1 MLQIIYSEEMMIKI
15 NNLTK
20 KYKEK
25 YAVNNLNLEIKS
37 GELFSLLRSEEHTSE
52 LQSHA

>member
-25 YAVNNLNLEIKS
+25 YPLVQFGIHTGTADNI
-37 GELFSLLRSEEHTSE
+37 SEMMNKGF
-52 LQSHA
+52 

>member
-20 KYKEK
+20 KYKEQAQED
-25 YAVNNLNLEIKS
+25 AVTKVKRLIRNDLK
-37 GELFSLLRSEEHTSE
+37 
-52 LQSHA
+52 Q